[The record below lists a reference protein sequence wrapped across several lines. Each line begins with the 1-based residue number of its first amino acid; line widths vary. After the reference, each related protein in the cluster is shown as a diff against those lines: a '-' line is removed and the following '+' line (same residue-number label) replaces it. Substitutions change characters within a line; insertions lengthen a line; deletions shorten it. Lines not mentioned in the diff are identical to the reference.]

1 MEIDQVD
8 LDIVDVINK
17 TFPFEKHLPGMK
29 YCGPGTNL
37 KKKLLEDGVT
47 PRKEYQPSDRVDEI
61 ALQHDIAYSRYENL
75 VHRVEADKTMLKE
88 LRHIKNPTCT
98 ERMERCVVYP
108 IMAIKHFFDI
118 VYLRIFG

>member
-17 TFPFEKHLPGMK
+17 TFPFEKHLPGMN

-47 PRKEYQPSDRVDEI
+47 PRKEYRPTDRVDEI
-61 ALQHDIAYSRYENL
+61 ALQHDIAYSRYEDLPHSRSRQDN
-75 VHRVEADKTMLKE
+75 VKGTKTHKKSYMHGKDGT
-88 LRHIKNPTCT
+88 LRCLSNHGN
-98 ERMERCVVYP
+98 
-108 IMAIKHFFDI
+108 
-118 VYLRIFG
+118 